1 MKREGNAFGRVL
13 PFHVRDCIID
23 PDATVESGNVLFLGC
38 PEIFVDFNSTS
49 SDGSE
54 NKYFIRYF
62 FNVTNDRTVDKVRSV
77 GDDTLQND
85 FIRFCILSGHMYKLY
100 RESLMQICE
109 SAAVLEAYLLRTNTR
124 TASTKESLQLECRS
138 SGEDF
143 KKFRERMAFL
153 KFLR

>member
-38 PEIFVDFNSTS
+38 PEIFGDFNSTS

-85 FIRFCILSGHMYKLY
+85 LVKFRILSEHMYKL
-100 RESLMQICE
+100 
-109 SAAVLEAYLLRTNTR
+109 
-124 TASTKESLQLECRS
+124 
-138 SGEDF
+138 
-143 KKFRERMAFL
+143 
-153 KFLR
+153 